1 MFNVYISR
9 DVQHFNICNF
19 IYRLGDVTG
28 AHSTLLKK
36 DGERIKGKGTVVALF
51 GGQNLNQFLAAL
63 AETCPGFWIGG
74 STKSKDAGLGPR

>member
-1 MFNVYISR
+1 MEKESK
-9 DVQHFNICNF
+9 
-19 IYRLGDVTG
+19 
-28 AHSTLLKK
+28 AK
-36 DGERIKGKGTVVALF
+36 VVGLF